1 MDEFNWEDFE
11 NEQDDEF
18 GKRNEIEKGLNKL
31 QRLLF
36 IHDLEKHRTQIVSID
51 PTEFIDLFG
60 EPTEEDLEIMT
71 QILIDDV
78 HRLTNV
84 KVIDKWGLD
93 WIKYILDFNVE
104 VEEYELCAVFK
115 ELIDDS
121 KLL

>member
-1 MDEFNWEDFE
+1 MDDFNWDESYDE
-11 NEQDDEF
+11 EEF
-18 GKRNEIEKGLNKL
+18 GRRNEIENGLNKL

-36 IHDLEKHRTQIVSID
+36 IHDLERYRTQVVPLD

-60 EPTEEDLEIMT
+60 EPTDEDLEIIT
-71 QILIDDV
+71 QVMIDDV
-78 HRLTNV
+78 HRLANV

-93 WIKYILDFNVE
+93 WIQCILKFNE
-104 VEEYELCAVFK
+104 NEEEYELCAVFK

>member
-18 GKRNEIEKGLNKL
+18 GRRNEIEKGLNKL

-36 IHDLEKHRTQIVSID
+36 IHDLERYRTQVVPLD

-60 EPTEEDLEIMT
+60 EPSDEDLEIMT
-71 QILIDDV
+71 QVMIDDV
-78 HRLTNV
+78 HRLHNV

-93 WIKYILDFNVE
+93 WIQYILKFNE
-104 VEEYELCAVFK
+104 QEEEYELCAIFK